1 MANTDRFIEEVTEEV
16 RKDRLFGLMRRWGWV
31 AVLIVLLIVGA
42 AAWTEWQRAKD
53 RAAAEALGDA
63 LITALDLPEADDRLA
78 ALASIPTN
86 DAETSAL
93 LILLQAAEEAAAD
106 QPELAAA
113 RLRTLASIA
122 DLPTRYRDLAILKA
136 HLLAPAPTDEAM
148 AQLEQLALPG
158 GPFRALAMEQQAFVQ
173 LDAGNTDRARE
184 ILERLQD
191 EPQATP
197 GLQQRAMQLIVT
209 MDAGSII
216 VDEAPIEDDV
226 VRTFQPVTADAE
238 TVTPETA
245 TTEPAETEEAVEQ

>member
-42 AAWTEWQRAKD
+42 AAWTEWQRAND
-53 RAAAEALGDA
+53 RTAAEALGDA
-63 LITALDLPEADDRLA
+63 LITALDLA

-113 RLRTLASIA
+113 RLRTLASVA

-136 HLLAPAPTDEAM
+136 HLLAPASTDEAM

-158 GPFRALAMEQQAFVQ
+158 APFRALAMEQQAFVQ

-216 VDEAPIEDDV
+216 VDEAPVEDDV